1 MNTENYW
8 KETSSCS
15 IWINSRWWVWNGR
28 TTWLKWCSRLNS
40 QVPILFLFLW
50 SLHTIIYNVL
60 NCSLLTSLGLFHKT
74 TIKFLLNSSNW
85 HIPSNTWDS
94 KLFHWSL
101 VHYLAQH
108 TCAHCGMLIEDCI
121 IMLQPTLLSYIALSG
136 CTFFLFGMLSRDLQ
150 CKQGFSA

>member
-85 HIPSNTWDS
+85 HISSNTWDS

-101 VHYLAQH
+101 CTLSRATYLWTLWRVDWGLH
-108 TCAHCGMLIEDCI
+108 
-121 IMLQPTLLSYIALSG
+121 MLQPTLLSYIALSG
-136 CTFFLFGMLSRDLQ
+136 CTFFLSGMLSRDLQ